1 MSGTM
6 DEQELRAALPWLVNG
21 SLDAARSAQVRA
33 GVEASPALQQEQAFL
48 QRLRQAVRDDAL
60 DGPGELGWR
69 RLRRQI
75 DADVQAGQQQHRQ
88 QRWKGMAIAASVL
101 VVAQLGWFV
110 AVTPGDRGYEP
121 MASAPAP
128 SSGVVLQIR
137 FRGTAPLAQV
147 EALLQSQKL
156 RIVDGPSA
164 AGVWR
169 VQLRAGDPVQVL
181 QAVQAQRSLVEF
193 AAQE

>member
-48 QRLRQAVRDDAL
+48 QRLRQAVRDDAQ

-88 QRWKGMAIAASVL
+88 QRWRGMAIAASVL

-110 AVTPGDRGYEP
+110 AVRTGDTGYEP
-121 MASAPAP
+121 MATAPTP
-128 SSGVVLQIR
+128 GSGVVLQIR

-156 RIVDGPSA
+156 RIIDGPSA